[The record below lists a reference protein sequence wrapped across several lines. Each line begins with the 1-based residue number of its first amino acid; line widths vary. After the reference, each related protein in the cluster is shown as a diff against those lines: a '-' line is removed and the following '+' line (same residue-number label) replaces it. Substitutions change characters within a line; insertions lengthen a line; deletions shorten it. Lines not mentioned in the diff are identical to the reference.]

1 MLAGRR
7 IVLGVTGGIAAYK
20 AAYLAR
26 RLVESGAIVRTV
38 MTETATRFLGA
49 QTLAAITGTHP
60 VQNLFDDDGVSPHT
74 ELARWADGVVIA
86 PATAATIARL
96 SVGLSEDAVSATV
109 LAATAPVVVAPAMH
123 TEMWEHQATQ
133 RNVEQLV
140 ADGYRLVPPEVGALA
155 GGDLGPGRMAE
166 PEAILA
172 ALDVVLSDQILSGW
186 RVLVTAGGTREPID
200 PVRYIGN
207 RSSGKMGWA
216 IAVAAASRGADVT
229 LVTAVAVPG
238 HPSVEVV
245 AVETADEMA
254 GAVWSRAESVDVLVM
269 AAAVADFRPDRRET
283 SKLRR
288 ADGTPDI
295 GLEPTPDILGGVA
308 AMADRPF
315 LVGFAAETGSLEDA
329 VAKAKRKEV
338 DLLVAND
345 VSKDGSGFGSE
356 TNEVTL
362 VLRDGSTEPWELA
375 AKSAVADRL
384 WARIA
389 ELRPEGGTGR

>member
-60 VQNLFDDDGVSPHT
+60 VQDLFDDDGVSPHT

-229 LVTAVAVPG
+229 LVTAAAVPG

>member
-1 MLAGRR
+1 M
-7 IVLGVTGGIAAYK
+7 
-20 AAYLAR
+20 
-26 RLVESGAIVRTV
+26 
-38 MTETATRFLGA
+38 
-49 QTLAAITGTHP
+49 
-60 VQNLFDDDGVSPHT
+60 D
-74 ELARWADGVVIA
+74 
-86 PATAATIARL
+86 
-96 SVGLSEDAVSATV
+96 
-109 LAATAPVVVAPAMH
+109 
-123 TEMWEHQATQ
+123 
-133 RNVEQLV
+133 
-140 ADGYRLVPPEVGALA
+140 
-155 GGDLGPGRMAE
+155 
-166 PEAILA
+166 
-172 ALDVVLSDQILSGW
+172 
-186 RVLVTAGGTREPID
+186 VLVTAGGTQ
-200 PVRYIGN
+200 GTN
-207 RSSGKMGWA
+207 RPRAVYRQSLSGKMGWA

-229 LVTAVAVPG
+229 LVTAAAVPG
-238 HPSVEVV
+238 HPGVEVV

-254 GAVWSRAESVDVLVM
+254 GRRYGPSR
-269 AAAVADFRPDRRET
+269 FGRRPGHGCGGGGLRPERRET

-308 AMADRPF
+308 AMPGRPF

-384 WARIA
+384 WVRIA
-389 ELRPEGGTGR
+389 ELRPEGGTSR